1 MTYDYM
7 IQVEPL
13 TEPIGKSR
21 YVAKFAYFREV
32 GAEPDKKVTPPFD
45 EAWGETEEEAIA
57 KLRAMVEEWET
68 DQKA

>member
-7 IQVEPL
+7 IKVEPL
-13 TEPIGKSR
+13 LEPIGKFR
-21 YVAKFAYFREV
+21 YAAKFAYFREV
-32 GAEPDKKVTPPFD
+32 GAELDKKVMPPFD
-45 EAWGETEEEAIA
+45 EAWGETEEDAIA